1 MGICLHGLTG
11 TPRQADAAVRCGSGR
26 CPVPRSYWRPGLEA
40 QGGVAA
46 ANVMPG
52 PRRFPAADFSICLSM
67 NRFLIMTAVFSRLL
81 PGPALGS
88 TLQVA
93 DLTNTIRN
101 LPGPW
106 TLAAFRRTGEPLPR
120 QPSPRYVTTLHHV
133 ENRKL
138 PAATAPSGHEPNGPR
153 RHARQGSDRLSPYRG
168 GRPRPEAPV
177 ACKSG
182 RLPVSRLDMAR
193 TP

>member
-26 CPVPRSYWRPGLEA
+26 CPVPRSYWRPGLDA
-40 QGGVAA
+40 QAGVAA

-52 PRRFPAADFSICLSM
+52 PRRFPAANFSICRSM
-67 NRFLIMTAVFSRLL
+67 NRFLVMTAVFSRLL

-93 DLTNTIRN
+93 DPRNITRN

-106 TLAAFRRTGEPLPR
+106 TLAAFRRTGDPLPR
-120 QPSPRYVTTLHHV
+120 QPSPRYVTTLHHEGPLLV
-133 ENRKL
+133 DGPLEVL
-138 PAATAPSGHEPNGPR
+138 GHFVAGDGQVASMAHTQCACFHRAHGPTEKHDSKKR
-153 RHARQGSDRLSPYRG
+153 RT
-168 GRPRPEAPV
+168 RP
-177 ACKSG
+177 
-182 RLPVSRLDMAR
+182 
-193 TP
+193 